1 MQTRYMGMF
10 KGASDLMADFRKD
23 QIATQGKLADFVLSH
38 VKPGEELTPG
48 AGLTVLKMAQAA
60 HIATTDDVNKY
71 MAAMQQGQKPEDLYK
86 AIKQYSMGGQVA
98 KPPSNESELA
108 YRAAQGDP
116 VAIDAMNRAHP
127 QKPPEPAKGFTNE
140 TELRQDAATQ
150 GTSAETPTAWQSVET
165 LRQMDEAKAKAPA
178 AGKSLQQKTV
188 MLDGKRKEVLFDPD
202 PNATQKVFDLDG
214 KPITNAAQRISG
226 LPTAAEQRPEA
237 GTQPEIEI
245 KPGTRMYRVAQD
257 IAYGTLTMSDF
268 NRIYGRAMGNAA
280 TKAAIYDTARLL
292 NPDFSPA
299 KFELDYKMAA
309 NPQIRQ
315 RIVAIDGLGPIIE
328 KIKEISSKVG
338 NGDVQAFNR
347 LLQGAKLQVS
357 NKTVANFQQLKTLL
371 GDEAGL
377 ALGVGTGSDLKTKLG
392 LDLVNTNLSD
402 GSFQSN
408 MDQLDSI
415 LGARKGLLL
424 KQMGTY
430 ASAAGGNAPP
440 TAPAPTGLPPVPVGM
455 IRAFDPSGQPHL
467 AKQGTPLPAGWTL
480 AQ

>member
-1 MQTRYMGMF
+1 MG
-10 KGASDLMADFRKD
+10 
-23 QIATQGKLADFVLSH
+23 
-38 VKPGEELTPG
+38 E
-48 AGLTVLKMAQAA
+48 
-60 HIATTDDVNKY
+60 
-71 MAAMQQGQKPEDLYK
+71 
-86 AIKQYSMGGQVA
+86 
-98 KPPSNESELA
+98 
-108 YRAAQGDP
+108 
-116 VAIDAMNRAHP
+116 
-127 QKPPEPAKGFTNE
+127 
-140 TELRQDAATQ
+140 
-150 GTSAETPTAWQSVET
+150 
-165 LRQMDEAKAKAPA
+165 
-178 AGKSLQQKTV
+178 
-188 MLDGKRKEVLFDPD
+188 
-202 PNATQKVFDLDG
+202 
-214 KPITNAAQRISG
+214 
-226 LPTAAEQRPEA
+226 
-237 GTQPEIEI
+237 
-245 KPGTRMYRVAQD
+245 
-257 IAYGTLTMSDF
+257 
-268 NRIYGRAMGNAA
+268 

-430 ASAAGGNAPP
+430 ASAASGNAP
-440 TAPAPTGLPPVPVGM
+440 APAPTAPPGNS
-455 IRAFDPSGQPHL
+455 RDPLGIL
-467 AKQGTPLPAGWTL
+467 GR
-480 AQ
+480 